1 MTQSHGTTEIKAAN
15 KRGYQKTAAAYNKQ
29 QAALSTESSR

>member
-1 MTQSHGTTEIKAAN
+1 MVAN
-15 KRGYQKTAAAYNKQ
+15 KRGYQKTAAAYNKL